1 MSAKTPHDWEIPGTY
16 VFDYTRS
23 QLGYRINKMCM
34 SLTKP
39 ANRAAFKAD
48 AEAYMEQYQLPEHQR
63 ELVRGK
69 DWLGLIKS
77 GANVYLLIKIA
88 ECMGVGLYGMGA
100 QMRGETLEQFLQT
113 RNGKGAT

>member
-39 ANRAAFKAD
+39 VNRASFKAD
-48 AEAYMEQYQLPEHQR
+48 AEAYMEQYKLPEQQR
-63 ELVRGK
+63 QLVRDR

-88 ECMGVGLYGMGA
+88 ECLGVGLYGMGA

>member
-39 ANRAAFKAD
+39 ANRTAFKAD
-48 AEAYMEQYQLPEHQR
+48 AEAYMEQYKLPEHQR
-63 ELVRGK
+63 QLVRDK